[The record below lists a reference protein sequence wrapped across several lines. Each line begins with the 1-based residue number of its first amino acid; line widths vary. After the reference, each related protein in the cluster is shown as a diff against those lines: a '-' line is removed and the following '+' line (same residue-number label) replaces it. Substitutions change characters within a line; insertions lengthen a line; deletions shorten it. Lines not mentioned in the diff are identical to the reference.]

1 MKQGV
6 LRSRYHPHGL
16 HNPLVSVI
24 LAVRN
29 REGSVARAIA
39 SVLAQTYSPLELI
52 VVDDGSTDG
61 TRGVVERFGARVALL
76 AQPHA
81 GVYTARNAG
90 LRHARGELV
99 AFIDSDDAWFPDK
112 LAAQVPLMRRPEV
125 GLVFGDAVHVTAP
138 REGAPRTGLTCFRVS
153 PARGGRVAEDFARCN
168 FVPTCTVLVRRSC
181 LEETGGFCEASEV
194 SADYLAWFRI
204 ALRHELDY
212 VERPVAEYTVH
223 PEGISFDLGRAVAAR
238 INLFSAELA
247 QTADPATRSVLR
259 RLLFNLSLHLALA
272 ALRGRARK
280 VAEPLRLAWRTARGA
295 ATLEAA
301 PWAAAFAANQLRV
314 RTRRLFS

>member
-1 MKQGV
+1 VKQGV
-6 LRSRYHPHGL
+6 LRSRYHPRGL

-99 AFIDSDDAWFPDK
+99 AFIDSDDAWFPDRK
-112 LAAQVPLMRRPEV
+112 
-125 GLVFGDAVHVTAP
+125 
-138 REGAPRTGLTCFRVS
+138 
-153 PARGGRVAEDFARCN
+153 
-168 FVPTCTVLVRRSC
+168 
-181 LEETGGFCEASEV
+181 
-194 SADYLAWFRI
+194 
-204 ALRHELDY
+204 
-212 VERPVAEYTVH
+212 
-223 PEGISFDLGRAVAAR
+223 
-238 INLFSAELA
+238 
-247 QTADPATRSVLR
+247 SV
-259 RLLFNLSLHLALA
+259 
-272 ALRGRARK
+272 
-280 VAEPLRLAWRTARGA
+280 V
-295 ATLEAA
+295 
-301 PWAAAFAANQLRV
+301 
-314 RTRRLFS
+314 